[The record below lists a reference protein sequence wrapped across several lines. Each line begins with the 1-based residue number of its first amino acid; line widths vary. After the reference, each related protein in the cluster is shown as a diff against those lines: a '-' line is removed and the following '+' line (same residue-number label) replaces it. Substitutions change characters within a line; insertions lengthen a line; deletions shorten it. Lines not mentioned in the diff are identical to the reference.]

1 MSSAWLVEAPL
12 WLALVIAPFTAG
24 TLDPGPG
31 LWLSCL
37 AWTALL
43 FRGLLPGLPPL
54 RRPRGAW
61 LVGLFLLL
69 ALVSVPG
76 SANRG
81 ATVLQVVL
89 LVSYACLWWL
99 AADSAARGGGG
110 RLVAAILVGAF
121 LAGTLGLREY
131 LFSVRGGDLGWR
143 AFGQFANPNFFAGFL
158 APSLLL
164 VLGSAFLAPREFKP
178 WMWTL
183 ALGFVTA
190 AVGGALLATGS
201 RGGLLSFGVG
211 LAALVLFAALRGLG
225 RDRAAWLRLGVLLAV
240 LAAISLATSGA
251 IRGRQTGGSYTL
263 LPPELCPEMRMA
275 AAEESSQF
283 RILTWKGALAMGR
296 KRPVTGWG
304 TGAFETSFEPHAIA
318 SYTRHAHS
326 SYLQVLAE
334 QGFLAPVALLL
345 LGLYAVVN
353 GVRLPRE
360 PEWTWLPG
368 AGAAVVAAGVHNVFD
383 SLLYVPAIA
392 LLTWSLL
399 GLILASPA
407 TEREKAADADAEAA
421 GGAAQPDRKGRG
433 PGSALRR
440 EPETKAAATPASP
453 RNLGRTVGAGVAAV
467 GLLVTGSQA
476 FGCAL
481 LAVGRHELAQRNP
494 TEAVEAL
501 NTAAALLPLD
511 HRVADEQRRAYTA
524 LGQWDQAI
532 AAGLSAVRFA
542 PDRAAGYDFL
552 AVLRN
557 YQQRPDMALETYRE
571 GLRHTPQNVHL
582 LYSVAE
588 LLQRQGERDR
598 SLAAYRKIVAVEDSP
613 AGQVR
618 ALGEVREYRFARAR
632 VILANTAEREGRPD
646 EAFEHRRRA
655 ACLLAERR
663 RLHDDNP
670 VSYMFGAPWA
680 AQTER
685 DLRSEEEFLWK
696 QLARE
701 YRSRGDDRRAEL
713 SEEMAAGMEEA
724 RRRLEKI
731 ISDYSGVMAN

>member
-1 MSSAWLVEAPL
+1 MTPAWLVEAPL

-24 TLDPGPG
+24 NLDPGPG

-37 AWTALL
+37 AWVALL
-43 FRGLLPGLPPL
+43 FRCLLPGLPPL
-54 RRPRGAW
+54 RIPRGAW
-61 LVGLFLLL
+61 LVGVFLVL
-69 ALVSVPG
+69 ALVSAPG

-89 LVSYACLWWL
+89 YLSYACLWWL

-110 RLVAAILVGAF
+110 RLVTAILVGAF
-121 LAGTLGLREY
+121 LAGALGLREY
-131 LFSVRGGDLGWR
+131 LFSVRQGDLGWR

-164 VLGSAFLAPREFKP
+164 VLGCAFFLPRDFKP

-190 AVGGALLATGS
+190 AIGGALLATGS

-211 LAALVLFAALRGLG
+211 LVALVLFAALRGLG
-225 RDRAAWLRLGVLLAV
+225 RDRSAWARLGVLLVV

-263 LPPELCPEMRMA
+263 LPPELCPETRMA
-275 AAEESSQF
+275 ASAESSQF
-283 RILTWKGALAMGR
+283 RILTWKGALAMGQ

-304 TGAFETSFEPHAIA
+304 AGAFETSFEPHAIA

-326 SYLQVLAE
+326 SYLQLLAE
-334 QGFLAPVALLL
+334 QGYVAPVVLAL
-345 LGLYAVVN
+345 LGLWAVIN
-353 GVRLPRE
+353 TVRLPRE
-360 PEWTWLPG
+360 LGWTWLPG

-392 LLTWSLL
+392 LLTWCLL
-399 GLILASPA
+399 GLTLAPPPLRVATPDSASETAGESDRPAAKPRGKGAKRGTEATSPA
-407 TEREKAADADAEAA
+407 AV
-421 GGAAQPDRKGRG
+421 
-433 PGSALRR
+433 GSTRD
-440 EPETKAAATPASP
+440 
-453 RNLGRTVGAGVAAV
+453 LGRTIGTALAAV
-467 GLLVTGSQA
+467 GLLLTGSQA

-501 NTAAALLPLD
+501 STAATLLPLD

-524 LGQWDQAI
+524 LGQWDKAI
-532 AAGLSAVRFA
+532 VAGLSAVRFA

-557 YQQRPDMALETYRE
+557 YQERPDMALETYRE
-571 GLRHTPQNVHL
+571 ALRHTPRNVHL

-598 SLAAYRKIVAVEDSP
+598 ALAAYRKIVEVEDSP

-632 VILANTAEREGRPD
+632 VTLANVAEREGRAD

-670 VSYMFGAPWA
+670 VSYMFGAPWS

-685 DLRSEEEFLWK
+685 DLRSEEEFLWR
-696 QLARE
+696 QLAQE
-701 YRSRGDDRRAEL
+701 YGRRGDSRRAEL
-713 SEEMAAGMEEA
+713 SEEMATGMDEA

-731 ISDYSGVMAN
+731 ISEYSGLTD